1 MPHSHI
7 IRWPIAFISLHFTP
21 GNIARQVIPA
31 PQQQVVGQPSPAL
44 NFAKNVVF
52 SEKQQFFLRQAINS
66 SQIGVFSVFFKKLRN
81 WPRRAVKMAGFG
93 GIHYLRRFYPILA
106 R

>member
-44 NFAKNVVF
+44 NFAK
-52 SEKQQFFLRQAINS
+52 
-66 SQIGVFSVFFKKLRN
+66 KLIFR
-81 WPRRAVKMAGFG
+81 
-93 GIHYLRRFYPILA
+93 
-106 R
+106 